1 MNDDRIKN
9 DILKSFKD
17 ECDYISRIDIPD
29 YQTSAEFQTG
39 MNKILSKAE
48 KKPTRKEV
56 MVLRPQYFRP
66 DPSPKSGAT
75 FKKVMIAVAAV
86 VCVVAARIFIK
97 MNNKPQTIPPNDSVS
112 VSDTSIGDPNTSA
125 PNVSNSGSSNS
136 DTNNSGVKL
145 NQDITS
151 AKCYKVDF
159 QTVTEDQVAALF
171 KAAPQKEKNK
181 SGTRTNFTADGEE
194 GSLGQSS
201 GVGGQG
207 IHYTV
212 LYSTE
217 QGDDYDSAVYNSY
230 DYKKADA
237 DRDWDFL
244 SRSEAEQKISDIVR
258 EFMPTGA
265 SVKAYA
271 ISAETYSEL
280 VKQKT
285 EAEKEW
291 NDKVQEDLGM
301 TAKEKTW
308 SAAADYYY
316 FYIEQT
322 VDGIPI
328 QVELI
333 GNMDNGTQTW
343 GSEGSAVLSAEGL
356 GYLRV
361 FSPYKII
368 GEVETTEKFITF
380 PEAEQMFKDK
390 SASFLINEE
399 IKLDYSRLVYVVLRA
414 EDNELIL
421 TPAWEF
427 KYNDEQFFRV
437 NAYTGEEV
445 VTV

>member
-1 MNDDRIKN
+1 M
-9 DILKSFKD
+9 
-17 ECDYISRIDIPD
+17 
-29 YQTSAEFQTG
+29 
-39 MNKILSKAE
+39 
-48 KKPTRKEV
+48 TRKEWFSAV
-56 MVLRPQYFRP
+56 DKIDDKFINELADYQLRRKQANEKETSEEDITVKPQYIRLE
-66 DPSPKSGAT
+66 PSKFP
-75 FKKVMIAVAAV
+75 FKKAAIAAAV
-86 VCVVAARIFIK
+86 VVCIIAAGIFIRV
-97 MNNKPQTIPPNDSVS
+97 NNKPQTVSPNDSVS
-112 VSDTSIGDPNTSA
+112 GSGASISDPNI
-125 PNVSNSGSSNS
+125 SNS
-136 DTNNSGVKL
+136 DANNSSTGNSGVKL

-171 KAAPQKEKNK
+171 KAAPQKEKNAF
-181 SGTRTNFTADGEE
+181 GTRTNFTADGEE

-201 GVGGQG
+201 GVGGNS
-207 IHYTV
+207 IYYTV

-217 QGDDYDSAVYNSY
+217 QGNYYDSAVYYSY
-230 DYKKADA
+230 GYKKADA
-237 DRDWDFL
+237 DKDWDFL
-244 SRSEAEQKISDIVR
+244 SRSEAEQKISDIICK
-258 EFMPTGA
+258 FMPTGA

-271 ISAETYSEL
+271 ISANTYSEL

-291 NDKVQEDLGM
+291 NDKIQGDLGM

-316 FYIEQT
+316 FTIEQT

-333 GNMDNGTQTW
+333 GNIDNGTQTW

-361 FSPYKII
+361 FSPYKIV

-390 SASFLINEE
+390 IDSFLTTEE
-399 IKLDYSRLVYVVLRA
+399 ITLEYSRLVYVVLRA
-414 EDNELIL
+414 KNNELIL

-427 KYNDEQFFRV
+427 KYNNEKFFRV